1 MYPDTVLYVKLR
13 LERVALQALMALT
26 ALNIWTG
33 APLLAVWVGS
43 RVVERST
50 QVTMGVVFLVIV
62 VMFSACLALIWLL
75 SWASTTYD
83 RITGRRQSVRRHV
96 PWLRSMRAERVNYE
110 REKHEVTALERILVV
125 MVLLVVVLFE
135 IWFFFFSPSPIG
147 PGPSKD

>member
-1 MYPDTVLYVKLR
+1 MGLS
-13 LERVALQALMALT
+13 

-43 RVVERST
+43 RVAESAT
-50 QVTMGVVFLVIV
+50 TVTMGTVFLVV
-62 VMFSACLALIWLL
+62 VVLFTACLALVWTLN
-75 SWASTTYD
+75 WASATYD
-83 RITGRRQSVRRHV
+83 DITGRPQSVRRHV

-110 REKHEVTALERILVV
+110 REKHEVTWMERFLVV
-125 MVLLVVVLFE
+125 MVAVVVVAFE

>member
-1 MYPDTVLYVKLR
+1 MIL
-13 LERVALQALMALT
+13 A

-43 RVVERST
+43 RVVTSST
-50 QVTMGVVFLVIV
+50 QVSMGAVALVVV
-62 VMFSACLALIWLL
+62 VLFAACLALIYLL
-75 SWASTTYD
+75 SWASNTYD
-83 RITGRRQSVRRHV
+83 AITGRPQSVRRHV

-110 REKHEVTALERILVV
+110 REKHEVTAIERILVV
-125 MVLLVVVLFE
+125 MVAVVFVLFE